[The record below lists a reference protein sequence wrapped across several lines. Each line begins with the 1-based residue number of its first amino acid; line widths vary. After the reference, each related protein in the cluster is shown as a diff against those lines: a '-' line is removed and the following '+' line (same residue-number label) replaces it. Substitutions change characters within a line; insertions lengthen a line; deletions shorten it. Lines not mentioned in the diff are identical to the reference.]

1 MDNNKKE
8 MVDVIDVDGLYS
20 QVELVT
26 YLNSVDNKRQYMVYT
41 KNEVQ
46 GNDGDVII
54 YISKLTNVDGVLHL
68 SEIEDDTEWVDVQHL
83 LKEIANNN

>member
-68 SEIEDDTEWVDVQHL
+68 SEIEDDTEWVDVQ
-83 LKEIANNN
+83 

>member
-8 MVDVIDVDGLYS
+8 MVDIIDVDGLYS

-26 YLNSVDNKRQYMVYT
+26 YLNSIDNKRQYMVYT
-41 KNEVQ
+41 KNETQ

-54 YISKLTNVDGVLHL
+54 YISRLTNVDGVLHL
-68 SEIEDDTEWVDVQHL
+68 SEIEDDAEWVDVQHL

>member
-26 YLNSVDNKRQYMVYT
+26 YLNSVDNKRQYMVYN

-83 LKEIANNN
+83 LKEIANK